1 MEKIG
6 KYKVLRTLGT
16 GASSEVYL
24 GVDPFLDRQ
33 VAIKLVRPEI
43 LKDEKLGKIYRKLFM
58 TEASLAGKLQH
69 PHIAEIYDA
78 VEEDEYNYIVMEYVD
93 GGTLEQFC
101 SAESLLPVERVVE
114 MVFKCSR
121 ALDFAHELGVTHRDI
136 KPENILHAGGTD
148 VKITD
153 FGAALTG
160 SAEMTHVADIG
171 SPAYMS
177 PQQVKGHPLDHRT
190 DIFSL
195 GVVLYKLLTAHP
207 PFQGSNNHSIMYQI
221 TSIDPPPPSSF
232 RHEIP
237 PSIDDIVKKAMQK
250 DLDDRYAAWKDFSFD
265 LAEAFRGQF
274 MRKSDRELADSQK
287 FNTLRKLS
295 FFRNFDDVELW
306 EVVRISA
313 WKQVKPGEL
322 VIREGEIGDAFFVLA
337 SGDVKVTKSSKLLN
351 VLAAGDCFG
360 EMAYLSETENVR
372 GADVNAMTDADIITI
387 STEALRRASDNCRH
401 QFDRAFLRILIER
414 LALANTRLVHA

>member
-6 KYKVLRTLGT
+6 KYKVLRSLGT

-24 GVDPFLDRQ
+24 ATDPFLDRQ
-33 VAIKLVRPEI
+33 VAIKLVRPEV

-78 VEEDEYNYIVMEYVD
+78 VEEDEFNYIVMEFID
-93 GGTLEQFC
+93 GGTLEQF
-101 SAESLLPVERVVE
+101 SAPQSLLPVERVVE

-121 ALDFAHELGVTHRDI
+121 ALDYAHEQGVTHRDI
-136 KPENILHAGGTD
+136 KPENILFAGGTD

-160 SAEMTHVADIG
+160 SGEMTHVSDIG

-195 GVVLYKLLTAHP
+195 GVVLYKLLTGHL
-207 PFQGSNNHSIMYQI
+207 PFQGSSNHSIMYQI
-221 TSIDPPPPSSF
+221 TSIEPAPPSSF

-237 PSIDDIVKKAMQK
+237 PSIDGIVKRAMEK
-250 DLDDRYAAWKDFSFD
+250 DLDDRYPQWKDFSFD
-265 LAEAFRGQF
+265 LAEAFRSQF
-274 MRKSDRELADSQK
+274 MRNHDQEKADSQK

-295 FFRNFDDVELW
+295 FFRNFSDVELW
-306 EVVRISA
+306 EVVRISS
-313 WKQVKPGEL
+313 WKQVKTSEPVL
-322 VIREGEIGDAFFVLA
+322 REGEVGDAFFVLA
-337 SGDVKVTKSSKLLN
+337 SGEVKVTKSTKLLN
-351 VLAAGDCFG
+351 VLGPGDCFG

-372 GADVNAMTDADIITI
+372 GADVIAMTDSEVI
-387 STEALRRASDNCRH
+387 SIGTESLRRASDSCRH
-401 QFDRAFLRILIER
+401 QFDRAFLRILIDR

>member
-24 GVDPFLDRQ
+24 GTDPFLDRQ
-33 VAIKLVRPEI
+33 VAIKLVRPEV
-43 LKDEKLGKIYRKLFM
+43 LKDEKLGKIYRRLFM

-78 VEEDEYNYIVMEYVD
+78 VEEEEFNYIVMEYID
-93 GGTLEQFC
+93 GGTLEQF
-101 SAESLLPVERVVE
+101 SAPESLLPVERVVE

-121 ALDFAHELGVTHRDI
+121 ALDYAHEQGVTHRDI
-136 KPENILHAGGTD
+136 KPENILFAGGTD

-160 SAEMTHVADIG
+160 SGEMTHVSDIG

-195 GVVLYKLLTAHP
+195 GVVLYKLLTGHL
-207 PFQGSNNHSIMYQI
+207 PFQGSSNHSIMYQI
-221 TSIDPPPPSSF
+221 TSIEPPPPSSF

-237 PSIDDIVKKAMQK
+237 PSIDGIVKKAMNK
-250 DLDDRYAAWKDFSFD
+250 DLDDRYAHWKDFSFD
-265 LAEAFRGQF
+265 LAEAFRSQF
-274 MRKSDRELADSQK
+274 MRNHDQEKADSQK
-287 FNTLRKLS
+287 FNTLRQLS
-295 FFRNFDDVELW
+295 FFRNFSDVELW
-306 EVVRISA
+306 EVVRISS
-313 WKQVKPGEL
+313 WKQVKPSEPVL
-322 VIREGEIGDAFFVLA
+322 REGEVGDAFFVLA
-337 SGDVKVTKSSKLLN
+337 SGEVKVTKSAKLLN
-351 VLAAGDCFG
+351 VLGPGDCFG
-360 EMAYLSETENVR
+360 EMAYLSETENMR
-372 GADVNAMTDADIITI
+372 GADVIAMTDSEVI
-387 STEALRRASDNCRH
+387 SIGTESLRRASDSCRH

>member
-1 MEKIG
+1 MDKIG

-16 GASSEVYL
+16 GASSEVFL
-24 GVDPFLDRQ
+24 GIDPFLDRQ
-33 VAIKLVRPEI
+33 VAIKLVRPEV

-78 VEEDEYNYIVMEYVD
+78 VEDEAYNYLVMEFVD

-101 SAESLLPVERVVE
+101 EPRTLLPVEQVVE

-121 ALDFAHELGVTHRDI
+121 ALDYAHELGVTHRDI
-136 KPENILHAGGTD
+136 KPENILFAGGTD

-160 SAEMTHVADIG
+160 AADMTHVSDIG

-177 PQQVKGHPLDHRT
+177 PQQIKGHPLDHRT

-195 GVVLYKLLTAHP
+195 GVVLYKLLTGHM

-232 RHEIP
+232 RHEVP
-237 PSIDDIVKKAMQK
+237 PSIDGIVKHAMEK
-250 DLDDRYAAWKDFSFD
+250 DLDNRYLHWKDFSFE

-274 MRKSDRELADSQK
+274 MRKSDQELADSQK

-295 FFRNFDDVELW
+295 FFRNFSDVELW

-313 WKQVKPGEL
+313 WKQVKPGEH
-322 VIREGEIGDAFFVLA
+322 VIREGEVGDAFFVLA
-337 SGDVKVTKSSKLLN
+337 SGEVKVTKSNKLLN
-351 VLAAGDCFG
+351 VLSAGDCFG
-360 EMAYLSETENVR
+360 EMAYLSETENMR
-372 GADVNAMTDADIITI
+372 GADVIAMTLSDVINIG
-387 STEALRRASDNCRH
+387 TEALRHASDNCRH
-401 QFDRAFLRILIER
+401 QFDRAFLRILIDR

>member
-1 MEKIG
+1 MDKIG
-6 KYKVLRTLGT
+6 KYKVLRTLGN

-78 VEEDEYNYIVMEYVD
+78 VEEDEFNYIVMEYVD

-101 SAESLLPVERVVE
+101 VAGSLLPVERAME

-121 ALDFAHELGVTHRDI
+121 ALDYAHEQGVTHRDI
-136 KPENILHAGGTD
+136 KPENILFAGGTD
-148 VKITD
+148 VKISD

-160 SAEMTHVADIG
+160 SGEMTHVSDIG

-177 PQQVKGHPLDHRT
+177 PQQIKGHPLDHRT

-195 GVVLYKLLTAHP
+195 GVVLYKLLTGQL

-221 TSIDPPPPSSF
+221 TSIEPALPSSF

-237 PSIDDIVKKAMQK
+237 PSIDAIVKRAMEK
-250 DLDDRYAAWKDFSFD
+250 DIDERYQHWKEFSFD
-265 LAEAFRGQF
+265 LAEAFRSQF
-274 MRKSDRELADSQK
+274 MRNRDQELADSQK

-295 FFRNFDDVELW
+295 FFRNFSDVELW
-306 EVVRISA
+306 EVVRIST
-313 WKQVKPGEL
+313 WKQVKPDEP
-322 VIREGEIGDAFFVLA
+322 VVREGEVGDAFFVLA
-337 SGDVKVTKSSKLLN
+337 SGEVKVTKSTKLLN
-351 VLAAGDCFG
+351 VLGPGDCFG

-372 GADVNAMTDADIITI
+372 GADVIAMTDADVITI

>member
-1 MEKIG
+1 MDKIG
-6 KYKVLRTLGT
+6 KYKVLRPLGT

-78 VEEDEYNYIVMEYVD
+78 VEEEEYNYIVMEYVD

-101 SAESLLPVERVVE
+101 LPESLLPVEQVVE

-121 ALDFAHELGVTHRDI
+121 ALDYAHEQGVTHRDI
-136 KPENILHAGGTD
+136 KPENILFAGGTD
-148 VKITD
+148 VKISD

-160 SAEMTHVADIG
+160 SGEMTHVADIG

-177 PQQVKGHPLDHRT
+177 PQQIKGHPLDHRT

-195 GVVLYKLLTAHP
+195 GVVLYKLLTGQL

-221 TSIDPPPPSSF
+221 TSIEPPPPSSF

-237 PSIDDIVKKAMQK
+237 PSIDGIVKRAMQK
-250 DLDDRYAAWKDFSFD
+250 ELDDRYQHWKEFSFD
-265 LAEAFRGQF
+265 LAEAFRSQF
-274 MRKSDRELADSQK
+274 MRSRDKELGDSQK

-295 FFRNFDDVELW
+295 FFRNFSDVELW
-306 EVVRISA
+306 EVVRIST
-313 WKQVKPGEL
+313 WKQVKPGEP
-322 VIREGEIGDAFFVLA
+322 VIREGEPGDAFFVLA
-337 SGDVKVTKSSKLLN
+337 NGEVKVTKSNKLLN
-351 VLAAGDCFG
+351 VLGAGDCFG

-372 GADVNAMTDADIITI
+372 GADVNAMTDAEVITI
-387 STEALRRASDNCRH
+387 GTEALRRASDNCRH

>member
-1 MEKIG
+1 MDKVG
-6 KYKVLRTLGT
+6 KYKIIRQLGT

-43 LKDEKLGKIYRKLFM
+43 LKDEKLGKIYRRLFM

-78 VEEDEYNYIVMEYVD
+78 VEEEEYNYLVMEYVD

-101 SAESLLPVERVVE
+101 EAGSLLPVERVVE

-121 ALDFAHELGVTHRDI
+121 ALDYAHEHGVTHRDI
-136 KPENILHAGGTD
+136 KPENILFAGGTD

-177 PQQVKGHPLDHRT
+177 PQQIKGHPLDHRT

-195 GVVLYKLLTAHP
+195 GIVLYKMLTGHL

-221 TSIDPPPPSSF
+221 TSIDPAPPSSF

-237 PSIDDIVKKAMQK
+237 PNIDDIVKKALQK
-250 DLDDRYAAWKDFSFD
+250 DLDDRYHDWKEFSYD
-265 LAEAFRGQF
+265 LAEAFRSQF
-274 MRKSDRELADSQK
+274 MRSRDREIADSEK

-295 FFRNFDDVELW
+295 FFSNFSDVELW
-306 EVVRISA
+306 EVVRISE
-313 WKQVKPGEL
+313 WKEVKPGDS
-322 VIREGEIGDAFFVLA
+322 VIKEGEFGDAFFVLA
-337 SGDVKVTKSSKLLN
+337 SGEMKVIKNGKLLN
-351 VLAAGDCFG
+351 VLGPGDCFG
-360 EMAYLSETENVR
+360 EMAYLSETQNVR
-372 GADVNAMTDADIITI
+372 GADVYSMTDARVITI
-387 STEALRRASDNCRH
+387 GTEALRRASDNCQHR
-401 QFDRAFLRILIER
+401 FDRAFLRILIDR
-414 LALANTRLVHA
+414 LALANTRLVNA

>member
-1 MEKIG
+1 MDKIG

-16 GASSEVYL
+16 GASSEVFL

-33 VAIKLVRPEI
+33 VAIKLVRPEV

-69 PHIAEIYDA
+69 PHIAEIFDA
-78 VEEDEYNYIVMEYVD
+78 VEEEDFNYIVMEFVD
-93 GGTLEQFC
+93 GGTLDQF
-101 SAESLLPVERVVE
+101 STVQSLLPVERVVE

-121 ALDFAHELGVTHRDI
+121 ALDYAHEQGVTHRDI
-136 KPENILHAGGTD
+136 KPENILFASGTD

-160 SAEMTHVADIG
+160 SGEMTHVADIG

-177 PQQVKGHPLDHRT
+177 PQQIKGHPLDHRT

-195 GVVLYKLLTAHP
+195 GVVLYKLLTGHP

-221 TSIDPPPPSSF
+221 TSIEPPPPSSF

-237 PSIDDIVKKAMQK
+237 PSIDHIVKRAMEK
-250 DLDDRYAAWKDFSFD
+250 DLDNRYPHWKEFSFD
-265 LAEAFRGQF
+265 LAEAFRSQF
-274 MRKSDRELADSQK
+274 MRSRDKELADSQK
-287 FNTLRKLS
+287 FNAVRKLT
-295 FFRNFDDVELW
+295 FFRNFSDVELW
-306 EVVRISA
+306 EVVRIST
-313 WKQVKPGEL
+313 WKQVKPGEA
-322 VIREGEIGDAFFVLA
+322 VIREGEPGDAFFVLA
-337 SGDVKVTKSSKLLN
+337 SGEVKVTKSGKLLN
-351 VLAAGDCFG
+351 VLGAGDCFG

-372 GADVNAMTDADIITI
+372 GADVNAMADAEVITI
-387 STEALRRASDNCRH
+387 GTETLRRASDSCRH
-401 QFDRAFLRILIER
+401 QFDRAFLRILIDR